1 MRYEN
6 ELDVIE
12 SDQARLNRLLKEYQ
26 GICDKLEKI
35 LEENGESELYTD
47 LFGLIIDISDYIL
60 RDQAKARKEMNKMG
74 GQILELHSE
83 KVKRIA
89 KEEGQKELAEA
100 IKDVRNGLK
109 PADLKKKYSSETI
122 KLAKP
127 IA

>member
-1 MRYEN
+1 
-6 ELDVIE
+6 
-12 SDQARLNRLLKEYQ
+12 NRLIKEYQ
-26 GICDKLEKI
+26 GICDKLETI

-47 LFGLIIDISDYIL
+47 LVGLIIDISDYIL

-122 KLAKP
+122 KLAKT